1 MTEDYAHLPLP
12 QLEELARSSD
22 LPPARRQAVEA
33 ELGRRYAEKWRSSAG
48 PTPSAQQPGPP
59 PVPPG
64 SYPAQPPLQPL
75 GPPPARPNP
84 QAWGPP
90 VPAVGTPAKT
100 GGLAKPLGCLAAFL
114 VAAVAVVVVAVLTD
128 SDSAPPPRIGTV
140 CVTRLGTCPMVESLP
155 VGQSCVC
162 RTPDGDVEGV
172 IA

>member
-1 MTEDYAHLPLP
+1 MA
-12 QLEELARSSD
+12 QL
-22 LPPARRQAVEA
+22 RRTDAV
-33 ELGRRYAEKWRSSAG
+33 SAAAG
-48 PTPSAQQPGPP
+48 AAPGPAGL
-59 PVPPG
+59 VPG
-64 SYPAQPPLQPL
+64 PAPAPAARPA
-75 GPPPARPNP
+75 PARPNP